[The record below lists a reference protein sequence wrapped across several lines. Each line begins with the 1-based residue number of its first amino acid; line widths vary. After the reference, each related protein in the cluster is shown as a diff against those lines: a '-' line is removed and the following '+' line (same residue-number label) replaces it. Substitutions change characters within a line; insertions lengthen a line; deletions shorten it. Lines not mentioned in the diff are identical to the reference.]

1 MRKSEDWRTKGGGKP
16 MVRGGKYGRGVK
28 DGEVKRRERA
38 YNEEGDRTRRGREV
52 INEKLSQRETSGQLG
67 EGGETRG
74 EENEHRGEVKK
85 WGVRPATK
93 EVDMPSMFI
102 RGQKHVRGCGLD
114 VSPIRERGGGLDTRM
129 VVHPTPIL
137 ERGGGLDVH
146 PTPTTRVRG
155 GRLNTRTVVLLL
167 SALLLAASLPQG
179 NSH

>member
-1 MRKSEDWRTKGGGKP
+1 MMEFTEEWCKKQGWSSKMESTQMELLGWRYWVMEFWSEKK
-16 MVRGGKYGRGVK
+16 
-28 DGEVKRRERA
+28 
-38 YNEEGDRTRRGREV
+38 NE
-52 INEKLSQRETSGQLG
+52 QRG
-67 EGGETRG
+67 EG
-74 EENEHRGEVKK
+74 KK

-114 VSPIRERGGGLDTRM
+114 VSPIRERGGGLDTRT

-155 GRLNTRTVVLLL
+155 GRLDTRTVVLLL

>member
-1 MRKSEDWRTKGGGKP
+1 

-38 YNEEGDRTRRGREV
+38 YNEEEGERTRRGREV
-52 INEKLSQRETSGQLG
+52 NEKLSQRETSGQLG
-67 EGGETRG
+67 EGEARG
-74 EENEHRGEVKK
+74 EENEQRGEVKK

-114 VSPIRERGGGLDTRM
+114 VSPIRERGGGLDTRT

-137 ERGGGLDVH
+137 KRGGGLDVH

-155 GRLNTRTVVLLL
+155 GRLDTRTVVLLL

>member
-1 MRKSEDWRTKGGGKP
+1 

-67 EGGETRG
+67 EGGEARG
-74 EENEHRGEVKK
+74 EEYEQRGEVKK

-155 GRLNTRTVVLLL
+155 GRLDTRTVVLLL